1 MLSMQLMNDLRRI
14 DLNLLVILDVLLS
27 EQHVTRAAERLHL
40 SQPAVSHALARSRDL
55 LGDPLLV
62 RQGGALVPTARALE
76 LAAPL
81 AEALAQVQALLAPNR
96 FDPASTKRRFRVA
109 MSDYS
114 AAIFLPK
121 LIRVLRREAPGIDLQ
136 IIQAS
141 REGMVDGVLNG
152 DLDLAAGVFP
162 DMPCELRTT
171 PLFEEHYTCL
181 VDRNSL
187 PENAT
192 LDLPTYL
199 ARPHVLLE
207 MRGSGT
213 PEIERALT
221 AIRERR
227 HVAVSLPHW
236 GVAPQLIEGT
246 DLILTV
252 SSRGLL
258 NIDQQHLLAVPPP
271 FHIPA
276 FAFELAMARAA
287 RRGFGV
293 AVVDWAGAGR
303 IDVTRSWHLHSLVE
317 QAESLHVQ
325 PLQSRRHDPI
335 PAARGPCFRLYLW
348 HHAWPWCAGCVR
360 HRRRPRPSRRG
371 GFSLRAFAGGCGVVQ
386 HGADRDC
393 RRAGSGQQCV

>member
-1 MLSMQLMNDLRRI
+1 MTGMQLVNDLRRI

-40 SQPAVSHALARSRDL
+40 SQPAVSHALARLRDL

-62 RQGGALVPTARALE
+62 RQGGSLVPTARALE
-76 LAAPL
+76 LATPL
-81 AEALAQVQALLAPNR
+81 AEALAQVQTLLAPNR
-96 FDPASTKRRFRVA
+96 FDPASARRKFRLA

-114 AAIFLPK
+114 AAIFLPN
-121 LIRVLRREAPGIDLQ
+121 LVRTLRSEAPGIDLQ

-141 REGMVDGVLNG
+141 REGMIDGVVNG

-162 DMPCELRTT
+162 DMPAELRTT

-187 PENAT
+187 PASGT
-192 LDLPTYL
+192 LDLPTYMS
-199 ARPHVLLE
+199 RPHVLLE

-227 HVAVSLPHW
+227 HVVVSLPHW
-236 GVAPQLIEGT
+236 GVAPQLIQGT

-258 NIDQQHLLAVPPP
+258 NIDHRHLLAVPPP
-271 FHIPA
+271 FHIPS
-276 FAFELAMARAA
+276 FAFELA
-287 RRGFGV
+287 
-293 AVVDWAGAGR
+293 
-303 IDVTRSWHLHSLVE
+303 WH
-317 QAESLHVQ
+317 
-325 PLQSRRHDPI
+325 
-335 PAARGPCFRLYLW
+335 G
-348 HHAWPWCAGCVR
+348 
-360 HRRRPRPSRRG
+360 RRG
-371 GFSLRAFAGGCGVVQ
+371 GDAGLQWLIGRVQ
-386 HGADRDC
+386 G
-393 RRAGSGQQCV
+393 GLQG

>member
-1 MLSMQLMNDLRRI
+1 MLDMQLMNDLRRI
-14 DLNLLVILDVLLS
+14 DLNLLVILDALLS
-27 EQHVTRAAERLHL
+27 EQHVTRAAERVHL
-40 SQPAVSHALARSRDL
+40 SQPAVSHALARLRDV

-62 RQGGALVPTARALE
+62 RQGGTLVPTARALE

-96 FDPASTKRRFRVA
+96 FDPASAKRRFRVA

-114 AAIFLPK
+114 AAIFLPR
-121 LIRVLRREAPGIDLQ
+121 LVRVLRREAPGIDLQ
-136 IIQAS
+136 IIQTS

-162 DMPCELRTT
+162 DMPAELRTT
-171 PLFEEHYTCL
+171 PLFDEHYTCL

-187 PENAT
+187 PHDGS

-199 ARPHVLLE
+199 SRPHVLLE

-221 AIRERR
+221 AIRQRR
-227 HVAVSLPHW
+227 HVAISLPHW

-258 NIDQQHLLAVPPP
+258 NIDHQHLVAVAPP
-271 FHIPA
+271 FHIPS
-276 FAFELAMARAA
+276 FAFELAWHA
-287 RRGFGV
+287 RRGGDSGLQWLIGQV
-293 AVVDWAGAGR
+293 QGMLSEGR
-303 IDVTRSWHLHSLVE
+303 R
-317 QAESLHVQ
+317 
-325 PLQSRRHDPI
+325 
-335 PAARGPCFRLYLW
+335 
-348 HHAWPWCAGCVR
+348 
-360 HRRRPRPSRRG
+360 
-371 GFSLRAFAGGCGVVQ
+371 
-386 HGADRDC
+386 
-393 RRAGSGQQCV
+393 

>member
-1 MLSMQLMNDLRRI
+1 MQLMNDLRRV
-14 DLNLLVILDVLLS
+14 DLNLLVILDALLC

-40 SQPAVSHALARSRDL
+40 SQPAVSHALARLRDL

-62 RQGGALVPTARALE
+62 RQGGTLVPTARALE
-76 LAAPL
+76 LTAPL
-81 AEALAQVQALLAPNR
+81 TEALAQVQALLAPNR
-96 FDPASTKRRFRVA
+96 FEPASAKRRFRVA

-121 LIRVLRREAPGIDLQ
+121 LVRMLRLEAPGIDLQ

-162 DMPCELRTT
+162 DMPAELRTT

-199 ARPHVLLE
+199 SRPHVLLE

-221 AIRERR
+221 LIRERR
-227 HVAVSLPHW
+227 HVAISLPHW

-258 NIDQQHLLAVPPP
+258 HIDPPLLAVPPP
-271 FHIPA
+271 FHIPS
-276 FAFELAMARAA
+276 FAFELAWHA
-287 RRGFGV
+287 RRGGDSGLQWLIGRVQGV
-293 AVVDWAGAGR
+293 LA
-303 IDVTRSWHLHSLVE
+303 
-317 QAESLHVQ
+317 
-325 PLQSRRHDPI
+325 
-335 PAARGPCFRLYLW
+335 
-348 HHAWPWCAGCVR
+348 
-360 HRRRPRPSRRG
+360 
-371 GFSLRAFAGGCGVVQ
+371 
-386 HGADRDC
+386 
-393 RRAGSGQQCV
+393 